1 MFEQS
6 NHGRRQFLATAAM
19 TLASA
24 ELGLIGSSDAR
35 SRKPK
40 LANGAVI
47 VMEGLAAIETNENG
61 VELAVP
67 ASVAASTAPIL
78 DAPVGSDVVKAS
90 FDAYKS
96 RVNGKP
102 VATLPH
108 MAAMAGRKTAPRSD
122 WLTGVQYRLNALG
135 FGAGYGVGSRD
146 GADTDAAKTQR

>member
-1 MFEQS
+1 PTGAVRFADYGGKFVRSLTELVSQWGTPMSEIELFQS
-6 NHGRRQFLATAAM
+6 
-19 TLASA
+19 
-24 ELGLIGSSDAR
+24 GSSATIIEGAQLTGEWAA
-35 SRKPK
+35 K
-40 LANGAVI
+40 LAKGAVV
-47 VMEGLAAIETNENG
+47 VMEGLAAIETVEHG

-67 ASVAASTAPIL
+67 AAVAASPAPVL

-122 WLTGVQYRLNALG
+122 WLTGVQYRLN
-135 FGAGYGVGSRD
+135 
-146 GADTDAAKTQR
+146 